1 MFAPTLLAMELIL
14 AALLI
19 FGMRLLDVSAGT
31 LRIVMLVR
39 GKRRW
44 AGLLGFLESLIWV
57 LAARQVLGDLDE
69 PLKIVAY
76 AGGFAAGTMLGATIE
91 RWLAMGSV
99 LVRVI
104 TPFNTR
110 PVHPALREAGLGVTV
125 VNGEGRDGE
134 VRILFTVIPRRRVGE
149 VLDLIAETN
158 HESFVTVEEARLPNL
173 PARLSAAA
181 VKK

>member
-1 MFAPTLLAMELIL
+1 MELLL

-44 AGLLGFLESLIWV
+44 AGILGFLESLIWV

-69 PLKIVAY
+69 PIKIVAY
-76 AGGFAAGTMLGATIE
+76 AGGFAAGTMLGSTIE

-99 LVRVI
+99 LVRVVAPI
-104 TPFNTR
+104 DSPHAYQAVR
-110 PVHPALREAGLGVTV
+110 DAGYPVTV
-125 VNGEGRDGE
+125 LNGEGRDGP
-134 VRILFTVIPRRRVGE
+134 VRLWLCVTPRRDVGG
-149 VLDLIAETN
+149 VLDLIATVN
-158 HESFVTVEEARLPNL
+158 PQAFVTVEEARLPD
-173 PARLSAAA
+173 LSTRRAAAA
-181 VKK
+181 VRK

>member
-1 MFAPTLLAMELIL
+1 MELLL
-14 AALLI
+14 AALVI
-19 FGMRLLDVSAGT
+19 FSMRLLDVSAGT

-44 AGLLGFLESLIWV
+44 AGILGFFESLIWV

-69 PLKIVAY
+69 PIKMVAY
-76 AGGFAAGTMLGATIE
+76 AGGFAAGTMLGSTIE

-104 TPFNTR
+104 S
-110 PVHPALREAGLGVTV
+110 PVSSPPVFPVLRQLGLGVTV

-134 VRILFTVIPRRRVGE
+134 VRVLFTVIPRRRVSE
-149 VLDLIAETN
+149 VLDVIAHTN
-158 HESFVTVEEARLPNL
+158 DEAFVTVEEARLPNL
-173 PARLSAAA
+173 EARRSAAA
-181 VKK
+181 IRK

>member
-1 MFAPTLLAMELIL
+1 MELVL

-44 AGLLGFLESLIWV
+44 AGLLGFLESIIWV

-69 PLKIVAY
+69 PLKIIAY
-76 AGGFAAGTMLGATIE
+76 SGGFAAGTMLGSTIE

-99 LVRVI
+99 LIRVI
-104 TPFNTR
+104 TPVESQ
-110 PVHPALREAGLGVTV
+110 PVYPALRALGLGVTV
-125 VNGEGRDGE
+125 VNGEGKDGE

-149 VLDLIAETN
+149 VLDLIAATN
-158 HESFVTVEEARLPNL
+158 HEAFVTVEEARLPNL

>member
-1 MFAPTLLAMELIL
+1 MELAL
-14 AALLI
+14 AALAI
-19 FGMRLLDVSAGT
+19 FGMRLMDVSAGT

-57 LAARQVLGDLDE
+57 LAAGQVLGNLNQ
-69 PLKIVAY
+69 PIKIVAY
-76 AGGFAAGTMLGATIE
+76 AGGFAAGTMLGSTIE

-104 TPFNTR
+104 TPIETD
-110 PVHPALREAGLGVTV
+110 PVSPILRQRGFGVTV

-134 VRILFTVIPRRRVGE
+134 VRVLFTVIPKKRVAE
-149 VLDLIAETN
+149 VLGLISHIN
-158 HESFVTVEEARLPNL
+158 HEAFVTVEEARLPTL
-173 PARLSAAA
+173 PARQSAAS

>member
-1 MFAPTLLAMELIL
+1 MELLL

-44 AGLLGFLESLIWV
+44 AGILGFLESLIWV

-69 PLKIVAY
+69 PIKIVAY
-76 AGGFAAGTMLGATIE
+76 AGGFAAGTMLGSTIE

-99 LVRVI
+99 LVRVVAPI
-104 TPFNTR
+104 DSPN
-110 PVHPALREAGLGVTV
+110 AYEAVRAAGYAVTV
-125 VNGEGRDGE
+125 LNGEGRDGP
-134 VRILFTVIPRRRVGE
+134 VRLWLSVTPRRDVGD
-149 VLDLIAETN
+149 VLDLIAKVN
-158 HESFVTVEEARLPNL
+158 PQAFVTVEEARLPDL
-173 PARLSAAA
+173 STRRSAAS
-181 VKK
+181 VRK